1 MPKRTLLSWSSGK
14 DSAWALHLL
23 RQQPEVE
30 LAGLFC
36 TVNSDF
42 ERVAMHAVRTELL
55 QRQAASVGAPLQII
69 PIPHGCSD
77 AQYRQIMTAF
87 VAGARERDVECMA
100 FGDLYLE
107 DVRSY
112 REKKLAD
119 TGIGALFPLWGLP
132 TDELARTMIT
142 SGLQAYITCLDPKVL
157 PPEFAGRRYD
167 ESFLRD
173 LPDSVDPCGENGE
186 FHSFVVDGPM
196 FSAPLEVRPG
206 EVVHRDGFVF
216 ADLL

>member
-1 MPKRTLLSWSSGK
+1 MSRYAFVAAMLSAAITLPATAQDFDPTFKTGEKIKLR
-14 DSAWALHLL
+14 AWGV
-23 RQQPEVE
+23 PGGFGVSP
-30 LAGLFC
+30 
-36 TVNSDF
+36 SDY
-42 ERVAMHAVRTELL
+42 AK
-55 QRQAASVGAPLQII
+55 
-69 PIPHGCSD
+69 
-77 AQYRQIMTAF
+77 RQIMTAF

-107 DVRSY
+107 DVRTY
-112 REKKLAD
+112 REKNLAG
-119 TGIGALFPLWGLP
+119 TGISPLFPLWGLP
-132 TDELARTMIT
+132 TDQLARTMIT

-173 LPDSVDPCGENGE
+173 LPDDVDPCGENGE
-186 FHSFVVDGPM
+186 FHSCVVDGPM